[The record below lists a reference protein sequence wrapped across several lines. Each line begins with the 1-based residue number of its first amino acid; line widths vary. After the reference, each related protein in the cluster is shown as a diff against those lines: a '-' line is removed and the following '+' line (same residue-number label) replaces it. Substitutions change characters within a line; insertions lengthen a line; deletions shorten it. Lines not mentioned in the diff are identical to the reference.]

1 MIRTLV
7 ILAFLAAASPVDA
20 APKETETIQYYS
32 ISGETLADL
41 RRDMARHGPQG
52 FWGYTKWWITWSR
65 NCDIDLEITITL
77 PRLARTARLSE
88 CDLRVWNAMTE
99 ALYRHEQMHAEH
111 GRRAAAA
118 IHASDCSAPRR
129 VIQIWA
135 ERDRALDRETRHGAT
150 QGVTLLD

>member
-65 NCDIDLEITITL
+65 NCDIDLEIT
-77 PRLARTARLSE
+77 
-88 CDLRVWNAMTE
+88 
-99 ALYRHEQMHAEH
+99 
-111 GRRAAAA
+111 AAA

-129 VIQIWA
+129 VIRIWA